1 MKKFFTLLLAIAI
14 AFSID
19 CKDLMNSNHIICPTK
34 KKTIQTVKLSKC
46 HETKKNTT
54 KDCSCPEKK
63 TISLLEISKLVT
75 SSISLEL
82 AFHSPVNFIFAIQLP
97 SNMNYPLF
105 QKEKIPVSLLNPV
118 KTIQLLIWY
127 SPLKGYWYNYQF
139 SFLNF

>member
-63 TISLLEISKLVT
+63 TISLFESSKLVK
-75 SSISLEL
+75 SSIFLEL
-82 AFHSPVNFIFAIQLP
+82 VFHAPVNFIYQIQFA
-97 SNMNYPLF
+97 SNIHYPLF
-105 QKEKIPVSLLNPV
+105 EKEIIPISFLIPT
-118 KTIQLLIWY
+118 KTIHLLI
-127 SPLKGYWYNYQF
+127 
-139 SFLNF
+139 